1 MTLDELKRID
11 DAASSAKSLSE
22 KLRNAAGLLAAIR
35 NAEQQRSAL
44 EIVHELGRSY
54 GYGSD
59 DAKAALHAVL
69 DEQIADALRI
79 AELRLEAKAR
89 AARAKHRALTEQVRS
104 FFDEEANP

>member
-1 MTLDELKRID
+1 YAGDQSSCGHPRLAGAGTSGRVLRRRHRRRHAAHQRAGGVAMTLDELKRID

-59 DAKAALHAVL
+59 DAKAALH
-69 DEQIADALRI
+69 
-79 AELRLEAKAR
+79 
-89 AARAKHRALTEQVRS
+89 
-104 FFDEEANP
+104 